1 MIQVYFDHIHLE
13 IINLL
18 KQADTEI
25 KICVAWFTDKD
36 IYHTLVKKAKEGVSV
51 DVIVANHEFNK
62 KKYGLNYNE
71 LLKYGG
77 RVSFIGNVSSGKADR
92 LMHNKFCIIDSQTII
107 SGSYNWSI
115 KARQNDENV
124 LVITGDENLVQKF
137 LNKFTSIQPQ
147 FGFKLG
153 SRGVELV
160 AIQEIMNK
168 WQKPKKKKLKTPFQ
182 GDDIGTIIDKF

>member
-36 IYHTLVKKAKEGVSV
+36 IYHTLVKKAKEGISV
-51 DVIVANHEFNK
+51 DVIVANHKIN

-77 RVSFIGNVSSGKADR
+77 RVSYIGNVSDGKEDR
-92 LMHNKFCIIDSQTII
+92 LMHNKFCIIDSETII
-107 SGSYNWSI
+107 SGSYNWSF
-115 KARQNDENV
+115 KARKNDENV
-124 LVITGDENLVQKF
+124 LVITEDDNLVQKF
-137 LNKFTSIQPQ
+137 INKFTSIQPQ

-168 WQKPKKKKLKTPFQ
+168 WKMPKKNKPQTSTSK
-182 GDDIGTIIDKF
+182 DDIGTIIDKF